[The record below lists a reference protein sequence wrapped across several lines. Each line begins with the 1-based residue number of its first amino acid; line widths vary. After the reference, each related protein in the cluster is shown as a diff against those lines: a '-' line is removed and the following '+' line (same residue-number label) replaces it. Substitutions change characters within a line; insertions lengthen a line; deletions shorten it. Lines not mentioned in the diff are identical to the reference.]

1 MDLVKQKIVQAVDIL
16 NELDLDLWLIFCRES
31 DVMAD
36 PCLPLVV
43 GHKVVWQSAF
53 FVCRDGDTTAM
64 IGSYDASDFEKSQ
77 RFKYVMPYVQDCG
90 AQIKEYLE
98 KLNPRKIAIN
108 YSNDDPSAD
117 GLSHGMYN
125 LLCEYLKGT
134 SLSERFVSS
143 ENLVSLLRGR
153 KLDEE
158 IDRITSAAILA
169 NNAWFNALDD
179 IEIGLTEIEIAE
191 TIEKH
196 IARLGAGK
204 SFEILV
210 NAADKSDAGHG
221 TPGTAKLAPG
231 DLLHIDMGARL
242 HEYCS
247 DIQRLVYYRRPS
259 ESGAPSELID
269 AFNTVRDIIT
279 EVAKLYVPGAIG
291 HEIDAVARQRLQER
305 GYPVYEHALGH
316 QIGRSVHDGAAVVGP
331 KWERYGKTTSIPLEK
346 NNVFTVEFGIE
357 LAGIGYVG
365 LEEDLAVTEE
375 GGRFLCPRQ
384 MELII
389 V

>member
-16 NELDLDLWLIFCRES
+16 NELDLDLWLIFCRET

-53 FVCRDGDTTAM
+53 FIGRDGDTTAM
-64 IGSYDASDFEKSQ
+64 IGSYDTSDFEKSQ

-90 AQIKEYLE
+90 VQIREYIE
-98 KLNPRKIAIN
+98 KLNPGTIALN
-108 YSNDDPSAD
+108 YSIDDPSAD
-117 GLSHGMYN
+117 GLAHGMYN
-125 LLCEYLKGT
+125 LLCDYLKGT
-134 SLSERFVSS
+134 PLAQRFVSA

-158 IDRITSAAILA
+158 LDRITSAAILA

-179 IEIGLTEIEIAE
+179 IEVGLTEIEIAE

-196 IARLGAGK
+196 VARLGAKK

-242 HEYCS
+242 HEDLFRYTAPCV
-247 DIQRLVYYRRPS
+247 LPPFRRKRR
-259 ESGAPSELID
+259 SGRTD
-269 AFNTVRDIIT
+269 RC
-279 EVAKLYVPGAIG
+279 
-291 HEIDAVARQRLQER
+291 LQCR
-305 GYPVYEHALGH
+305 SRYNNRS
-316 QIGRSVHDGAAVVGP
+316 RSVVPSGRDRPRDRRRRASA
-331 KWERYGKTTSIPLEK
+331 S
-346 NNVFTVEFGIE
+346 
-357 LAGIGYVG
+357 AGTRLSGV
-365 LEEDLAVTEE
+365 
-375 GGRFLCPRQ
+375 
-384 MELII
+384 
-389 V
+389 